1 MFISGGQKEQ
11 ELIDINA
18 DLLKLDG
25 ELNEEDAKLSLYQF
39 LRYNLGFTCE
49 YLCGVRLYPFQQ
61 VIMKGLFEKSFNML
75 IMSRGLGKTW
85 IAAVFCFL
93 YCIFNPG
100 TKIIIAGPTFRTARL
115 LFAKLEEIVHSKQ
128 AKLLEKCFN
137 TKEPSKR
144 NDVFEWKINGGF
156 IMAIPL
162 SGERVR
168 GLRCDVLLL
177 DESNWLDEDTIN
189 RVLMPFLVSKKDITE
204 RQKLREKEDELI
216 KQGLMTEEER
226 TTIEND
232 KKAIYLSSA
241 GYTFE
246 YLYKLY
252 LEWLDNIQNLKP
264 EHENFGKYFIAQF
277 AWNSV
282 NSEILDPSIIEEAN
296 KMGTENSIFKMEY
309 GAQFCD
315 GSDSYFNAKKMEEC
329 TLKDEYPHTMIRGDK
344 DKKYILSIDP
354 NNSDSPSADYFAMA
368 LIELDEENQSGT
380 LVHGFRGLGGI
391 NNHVKYAAYLFNCF
405 NIVFVVGDSAGLD
418 SFVESCNNSEE
429 FFSMGTKL
437 NYLNWDLLL
446 ENEDY
451 SQAIAQARKDY
462 NLESKKF
469 VIRQTFSTD
478 FIRRANESLQANI
491 TYKKIWF
498 ASKTIPN
505 GSFFGEESGKSVPE
519 HLIFSG
525 PRKDWNKTDLI
536 DDQDDLIYQ
545 TKKQC
550 AMVEFT
556 STVRGSQNFDLPQH
570 MRRNQNPDRPRKDN
584 YTALVL
590 ANWGMKFYYELIK
603 QPEKPKIKTWV
614 PKILK

>member
-1 MFISGGQKEQ
+1 MFISGPKKDEN
-11 ELIDINA
+11 LPDVNA
-18 DLLKLDG
+18 ELLKLEG
-25 ELNEEDAKLSLYQF
+25 ELTDEEAKLTLARF

-49 YLCGVRLYPFQQ
+49 YISGLKLYPFQQ
-61 VIMKGLFEKSFNML
+61 IIMKGLFVKSFNML

-85 IAAVFCFL
+85 CAAVFCFL
-93 YCIFNPG
+93 WCIFNPG

-115 LFAKLEEIVHSKQ
+115 LFAKLEEIVQSKQ

-189 RVLMPFLVSKKDITE
+189 RVLMPFLVAKKDITE

-216 KQGLMTEEER
+216 KQGLMTEEDR

-232 KKAIYLSSA
+232 KKVIYLSSA

-282 NSEILDPSIIEEAN
+282 NSDILDPSIIEEAN
-296 KMGTENSIFKMEY
+296 KSGTENSIFKMEY

-315 GSDSYFNAKKMEEC
+315 GSDSYFNAKKMEDC
-329 TLKDEYPHTMIRGDK
+329 TLKDEYPHTSIRGHP

-368 LIELDEENQSGT
+368 LIELDEETQSGT

-391 NNHVKYAAYLFNCF
+391 NNHVKYAAYLFHCF

-429 FFSMGTKL
+429 FFTSGTKL

-446 ENEDY
+446 ENEEY
-451 SQAIAQARKDY
+451 VRGIAQARKDY
-462 NLESKKF
+462 NLESKNI
-469 VIRQTFSTD
+469 VIRQHFSTD
-478 FIRRANESLQANI
+478 FIRRANEALQANI

-498 ASKTIPN
+498 GAKTISNASFFAEESSKT
-505 GSFFGEESGKSVPE
+505 VPRN
-519 HLIFSG
+519 LIFNG
-525 PRKDWNKTDLI
+525 PREKWDIIELI
-536 DDQDDLIYQ
+536 DDQDDLIHQ

-556 STVRGSQNFDLPQH
+556 STSRGSQNFDLPQH

-590 ANWGMKFYYELIK
+590 GNWGMKFYYELMK
-603 QPEKPKIKTWV
+603 QPEKQVTKTWV